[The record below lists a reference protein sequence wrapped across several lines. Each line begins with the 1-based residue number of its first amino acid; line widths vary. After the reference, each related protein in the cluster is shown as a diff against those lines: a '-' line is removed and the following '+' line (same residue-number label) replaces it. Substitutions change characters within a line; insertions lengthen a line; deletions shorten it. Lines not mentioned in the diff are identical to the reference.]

1 MADDPKFKAFYV
13 DWWNIRKSTV
23 YALIAIVVLGV
34 SFALAV
40 SYASRNNWF
49 AATQDVEYPKDAARI
64 VSFEG
69 DVRITRAA
77 TRETILV
84 TKETYVAAGDTVQTQ
99 ADGRAVIQMIDN
111 SVYNVRPN
119 STVVIKDTTSIFG
132 GKNVRVSLGEGQI
145 NVRTDEQPQ
154 DTKNIVEVAD
164 SENQLMPR
172 TDASFNADSQT
183 GGGEIRISHG
193 GVETTIG
200 GTSTTIGENEYSAV
214 NGGKLSAREKLLAP
228 PQPTAPANGAAIV
241 DTGGGAT
248 VTFAWQDPE
257 GNPSASYYL
266 QVSRSPIFASDAILV
281 DRNQMQTRE
290 FSLAGLAPVTY
301 YWRFKGTGRSGQT
314 TNWNDAWKLSVARG
328 GGGGN
333 IDTVE
338 WHVDHVG
345 GSVYMISGRTRPGM
359 VVTSQGRQTFAGA
372 DGSFRLQISS
382 PSGETNVEISD
393 DRGNRTGFVI
403 NLATGSVVRRY

>member
-49 AATQDVEYPKDAARI
+49 AATQDVDYPKDAARI

-200 GTSTTIGENEYSAV
+200 GTSTTIGENEYAAV

-290 FSLAGLAPVTY
+290 FRLAGLAPGTY
-301 YWRFKGTGRSGQT
+301 YWRLKGTGRSGQT